1 MWTYALPKAESYKK
15 LAFLSKTPNYSHTLV
30 VIEILE

>member
-1 MWTYALPKAESYKK
+1 MWTYALPKAESKK